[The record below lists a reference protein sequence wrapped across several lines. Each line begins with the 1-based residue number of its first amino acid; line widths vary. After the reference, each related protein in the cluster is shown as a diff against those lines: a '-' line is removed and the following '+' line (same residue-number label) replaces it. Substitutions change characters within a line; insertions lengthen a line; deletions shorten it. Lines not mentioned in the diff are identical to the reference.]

1 LPVASARVPREP
13 FPTDDHKLEK
23 VRADLRRALVSMAHV
38 SAETITSEPARA
50 AIKDAIGFI
59 GDALRPLKDL
69 RRILDK
75 FADDAA
81 RETLPLRGALHLGVR
96 VESEGER
103 FIDVPTP
110 PAINDT
116 PPLCGCAPHERCTHR
131 RY

>member
-1 LPVASARVPREP
+1 VPREP
-13 FPTDDHKLEK
+13 FPTDEEELEK
-23 VRADLRRALVSMAHV
+23 PRRSLRSALRSLATVRADA
-38 SAETITSEPARA
+38 ITGEHARA
-50 AIKDAIGFI
+50 AIKEAASFTSTAFEDLKK
-59 GDALRPLKDL
+59 LRSK
-69 RRILDK
+69 LDK
-75 FADDAA
+75 LDDDAA

-103 FIDVPTP
+103 FIDAQTP